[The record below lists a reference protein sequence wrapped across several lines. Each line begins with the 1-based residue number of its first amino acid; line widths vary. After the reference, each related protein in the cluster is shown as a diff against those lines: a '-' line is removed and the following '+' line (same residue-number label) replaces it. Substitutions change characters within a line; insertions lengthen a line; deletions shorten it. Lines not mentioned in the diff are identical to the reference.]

1 MKKEYTPLL
10 PFDGTQNDKFEMY
23 DKAEYK
29 CRLDMYREEKP
40 VKIHHNT
47 MIKYYS
53 CKYEEN
59 RSGLVVTEDRELS
72 VTSPF

>member
-1 MKKEYTPLL
+1 MKKEYTTLL

-29 CRLDMYREEKP
+29 CGLDMYREEKP

-53 CKYEEN
+53 CKYEEKPV
-59 RSGLVVTEDRELS
+59 RLGGD
-72 VTSPF
+72 